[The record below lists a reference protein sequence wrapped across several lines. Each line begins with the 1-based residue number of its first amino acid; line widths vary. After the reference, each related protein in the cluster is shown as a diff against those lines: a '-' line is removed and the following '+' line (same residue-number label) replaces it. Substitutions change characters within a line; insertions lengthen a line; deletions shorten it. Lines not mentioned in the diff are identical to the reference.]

1 MKDIDE
7 MVKFANEL
15 AELSREIILSHSILD
30 VNHVIKQD
38 GSPVTPVDRQVEQRL
53 REHIEACYPQHGVF
67 GEEFPNH
74 NVDAER
80 VWVIDPIDGTRQY
93 ATGIPL
99 YSTLIGLAEAGQFVL
114 GVMDFPATRD
124 RWTGGKGYPTR
135 WNDRA
140 VTVSQCARLG
150 DAMVGRNEP
159 ERCSA
164 EEYKVSS
171 ELAGAGPF
179 SICGAGSYGFAMVA
193 SGKLDI
199 VIDTGLDPFDFAAP
213 AAIIEAAGGT
223 ATDWS
228 GQPLTLEHQGRTL
241 FVGDSALLG
250 PAIDLLKM

>member
-7 MVKFANEL
+7 MVEFATEL
-15 AELSREIILSHSILD
+15 AELSRAIILSHSILD
-30 VNHVIKQD
+30 VNHVIKED
-38 GSPVTPVDRQVEQRL
+38 GSPVTSVDREVEQRL
-53 REHIEACYPQHGVF
+53 REHIDARYPQHGVF
-67 GEEFPNH
+67 GEEFPNR
-74 NVDAER
+74 NTDAER

-124 RWTGGKGYPTR
+124 RWIGGQGFPTR
-135 WNDRA
+135 WNDRR
-140 VTVSQCARLG
+140 VTVSQCARLS

-159 ERCSA
+159 ERCTS
-164 EEYKVSS
+164 EEYIVSTN
-171 ELAGAGPF
+171 LANAGPF

-213 AAIIEAAGGT
+213 AAIIEAAGGS
-223 ATDWS
+223 ATDWA

-241 FVGDSALLG
+241 FLGDSALLD
-250 PAIDLLKM
+250 PTIELLKF